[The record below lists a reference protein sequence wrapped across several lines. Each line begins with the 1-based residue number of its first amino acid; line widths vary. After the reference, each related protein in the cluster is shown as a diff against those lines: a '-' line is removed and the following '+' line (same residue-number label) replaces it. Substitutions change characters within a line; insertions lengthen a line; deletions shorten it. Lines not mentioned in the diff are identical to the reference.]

1 MNITQL
7 AKAHGVT
14 VEAARAIVDAAVAH
28 AESQLNLEYNS
39 PAGRMSSEEAER
51 ALWLVRDF
59 ALAGTLAEEIGYL
72 PEIDGF
78 DPYID
83 DAKEWR
89 DE

>member
-1 MNITQL
+1 MNIRQITTTY
-7 AKAHGVT
+7 GVSVET
-14 VEAARAIVDAAVAH
+14 VRAIIDAAVQH
-28 AESQLNLEYNS
+28 AENQLDLEYNS

-59 ALAGTLAEEIGYL
+59 AAAGLLSEEIGYL

-89 DE
+89 DG

>member
-1 MNITQL
+1 MNIHQI
-7 AKAHGVT
+7 AAVHGYT
-14 VEAARAIVDAAVAH
+14 VNTARAIIEAAVEH
-28 AESQLNLEYNS
+28 AENKLNLEYNS

-59 ALAGTLAEEIGYL
+59 ALASTLEEEIGYL

-78 DPYID
+78 DPYVD